1 MHYCQE
7 QAEELVGFVVLDV
20 DVDVVVGAAAAVEAI
35 LAACNTQP
43 TVDYKLL
50 VAVKCHEIFLL
61 FCTVHIYNIIIPLL
75 SSLID
80 LRQR

>member
-7 QAEELVGFVVLDV
+7 QVEELVGFVVLDA
-20 DVDVVVGAAAAVEAI
+20 DVVVGAAAVVEAI

-61 FCTVHIYNIIIPLL
+61 FCTVHI
-75 SSLID
+75 
-80 LRQR
+80 